1 MLLLLFSLL
10 VLLFGLVKIGSV
22 TNEMLLLFLLLVVI
36 VVFDVDIAV
45 VVDPGNQVRNS

>member
-22 TNEMLLLFLLLVVI
+22 TNEMLLLLLVVI

-45 VVDPGNQVRNS
+45 FVDRGNQVRNS